1 MYTAVVLIYPFVDI
15 VYGYRKTNVFGLGGV
30 FLNDFFTFRYDVGY
44 FKTRDQN
51 SSIERTSTFNPSYYD
66 SLHFSYPLKE
76 NRPTYKLPFRLI
88 LIYHL
93 VLILAQYFS
102 HDTLDYSSG
111 SLPVDQEIN
120 IPNLN
125 HRP

>member
-1 MYTAVVLIYPFVDI
+1 MNVYGRGADISFPFVDI

-30 FLNDFFTFRYDVGY
+30 YLNDFFTFRYDIGY

-66 SLHFSYPLKE
+66 SLHFSYPLKK
-76 NRPTYKLPFRLI
+76 NRPTYKLPCRLI

-93 VLILAQYFS
+93 VLILV
-102 HDTLDYSSG
+102 H
-111 SLPVDQEIN
+111 N
-120 IPNLN
+120 IFLMILWTILQVVCLLIKK
-125 HRP
+125 